1 MKVILKQDLPNLGEE
16 GDICEVKDGYARNF
30 LIPRNLVMFYN
41 KQNLA
46 ILEGKKKA
54 IEQHKEEKRKRAMGL
69 KERLETEAMELRM
82 PAGENGKLFGAVTS
96 AVIAEKLAKDDI
108 NIERKRID
116 IPDNTI
122 KTVGNY
128 TVTIHLY
135 EGNEAELKVSVV
147 PAGKESAEKKEAA
160 PRELERTP
168 EEQQVPPEAS
178 LEEEQQEQPV
188 TSVEEEQEAAEVS
201 QTEPDAETASEQEN
215 QEEDSEEK
223 DNE

>member
-16 GDICEVKDGYARNF
+16 GEICEVKDGYARNF
-30 LIPRNLVMFYN
+30 LIPRDLVMFYN

-69 KERLETEAMELRM
+69 KERLESEAMELKM

-96 AVIAEKLAKDDI
+96 AVISEELARNDI
-108 NIERKRID
+108 NVERKRID
-116 IPDNTI
+116 IPDNTL

-135 EGNEAELKVSVV
+135 EGNQAELKVSVV
-147 PAGKESAEKKEAA
+147 PAGKESAETKEKAA
-160 PRELERTP
+160 NKQESEP
-168 EEQQVPPEAS
+168 EQRQEPQEAS
-178 LEEEQQEQPV
+178 VEAEQEEASAEEEQQETEESGTEQETESAPEPE
-188 TSVEEEQEAAEVS
+188 TREEE
-201 QTEPDAETASEQEN
+201 SEEEEN
-215 QEEDSEEK
+215 Q
-223 DNE
+223 